1 MSDPTTS
8 ASMPIDPTTVLPAT
22 NVPAIEDAMIEDA
35 LPWRAIKEPEWR
47 AVLAS
52 NAALARTDTEDAL
65 LTEICRSAVEAGGY
79 MLAWYGRIVSNGEFR
94 VNAIASAGGSVQYL
108 DELSLTWDRRV
119 TVHTQAG
126 VAVNSGHPVFTDDVL
141 TDELFGPW
149 RERAIDFGI
158 RSLVSIPVFV
168 AGNVDG
174 VLTIYS
180 NEANGFDNTAL
191 SILTTLCEHI
201 GVGIEKNRA
210 AMRINDALEGTIR
223 VLTRALE
230 ARDPYTAGHQSGV
243 AALAEQIAVR
253 LGLDD
258 MQVQGIRLAALIH
271 DVGKIGVPTELLVK
285 PGTLRPAEMNLI
297 REHAAIGEEVV
308 STIDFPWPIAT
319 MVGQHHERCDGSG
332 YPRGLTA
339 AGTLRGS
346 RIIAVA
352 DVTEAMS
359 RERPYRPSR
368 GRSATIEYL
377 QSGRGTLFEAE
388 IVDAAVSLIHDG
400 SFEI

>member
-1 MSDPTTS
+1 MSDPPSTEE
-8 ASMPIDPTTVLPAT
+8 V
-22 NVPAIEDAMIEDA
+22 

-52 NAALARTDTEDAL
+52 NAAMARTDTEEAL
-65 LTEICRSAVEAGGY
+65 IGEICESAVVAGGY
-79 MLAWYGRIVSNGEFR
+79 MLAWYGRVQSNGHFR
-94 VNAIASAGGSVQYL
+94 VDAIASAGASQQYL
-108 DELSLTWDRRV
+108 DDLILTWSHLV
-119 TVHTQAG
+119 TPHAQAG
-126 VAVNSGHPVFTDDVL
+126 VAVNAGYPVFTDDVL
-141 TDELFGPW
+141 TDELFEPW
-149 RERAIDFGI
+149 RERATDFGI

-168 AGNVDG
+168 AGKTDG

-180 NEANGFDNTAL
+180 AEARGFDGTAM
-191 SILTTLCEHI
+191 SILATLGEHI
-201 GVGIEKNRA
+201 GVGIGKNRA

-230 ARDPYTAGHQSGV
+230 ARDLYTAGHQSAV
-243 AALAEQIAVR
+243 AALAEQIAIL

-258 MQVQGIRLAALIH
+258 QEVQGIRLAALIH

-285 PGTLRPAEMNLI
+285 PGKLRDAEMNLI
-297 REHAAIGEEVV
+297 REHALIGEEVV

-332 YPRGLTA
+332 YPRRLVA
-339 AGTLRGS
+339 ADTLLGS

-359 RERPYRPSR
+359 RQRPYRASKGLEATVEFLQANR
-368 GRSATIEYL
+368 GI
-377 QSGRGTLFEAE
+377 LFDADV
-388 IVDAAVSLIHDG
+388 VDAAIALVEDG
-400 SFEI
+400 SFTL